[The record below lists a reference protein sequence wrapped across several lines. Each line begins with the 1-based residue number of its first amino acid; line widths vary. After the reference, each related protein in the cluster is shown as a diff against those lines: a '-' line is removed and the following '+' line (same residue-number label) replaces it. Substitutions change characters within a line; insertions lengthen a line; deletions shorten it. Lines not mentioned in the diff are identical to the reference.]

1 MAKKL
6 PEEQD
11 LPYDHPKKRT
21 IVKEP
26 PATFTGD
33 IKMKKIKELLDKVNE
48 QYKLT
53 TDEMV
58 DVIVDEMCGRKHEV
72 EEAEN
77 ELPSGARPLD
87 EPEEEVEAVK
97 KDIAEYTLMKL
108 VEDGS
113 YRKYFQAM
121 LKKRGI
127 KSPADL
133 SGPEK
138 KAFFSAVQKGWKAG
152 KK

>member
-1 MAKKL
+1 MPKKL

-26 PATFTGD
+26 PAAFTGD

-48 QYKLT
+48 QYEPT

-58 DVIVDEMCGRKHEV
+58 DMFIDEMCGRKKV
-72 EEAEN
+72 EEADN
-77 ELPSGARPLD
+77 ELPNGARPLD

-113 YRKYFQAM
+113 YRKYFQHM
-121 LKKRGI
+121 LKQRGI

-138 KAFFSAVQKGWKAG
+138 KAFFASVQKGWKAG